1 MCFNRYILRRH
12 SFGDFLIPALKG
24 IAFSCRVGRGGNF
37 RTVIL
42 RDRCNLTAAC
52 GIKCNCIFIRVPHR
66 IERQRLV
73 FGINIIKAVH
83 LFAAVCRRPAYLRVA
98 CAGEQ
103 FTFQRESIVIELN
116 ICDRIARAVCA
127 GLIGHIPSARDTH
140 IGLARKLLGDSVN
153 PLYECVVQRGKL
165 FICQRVVTRQIALI
179 QFLHFSGKLRN
190 NSLCGI
196 LCRRAREQPRTV
208 AYFQIAEILIPQRNG
223 LRIARYGKRAAVY
236 GKIVRCQPVRHSNA
250 AAAVLG
256 VSAKRQCAVQR
267 QRAVAEDGK
276 SVTAP
281 PNFVQASDGI
291 LSVRRD
297 KERASISDILFAQA
311 HRGQVGIF
319 ELQIRENTAV
329 PFKLAGRINFQ
340 NILGCQIR

>member
-1 MCFNRYILRRH
+1 MCN
-12 SFGDFLIPALKG
+12 GCDF
-24 IAFSCRVGRGGNF
+24 
-37 RTVIL
+37 
-42 RDRCNLTAAC
+42 TAAV
-52 GIKCNCIFIRVPHR
+52 GIKGDRILIRVPNG
-66 IERQRLV
+66 IERQSFV

-83 LFAAVCRRPAYLRVA
+83 LFAAVNGRPAYLRVPRA
-98 CAGEQ
+98 SEQ
-103 FTFQRESIVIELN
+103 SPLQRESIVIELN

-153 PLYECVVQRGKL
+153 PLYECVVQRGEL

-208 AYFQIAEILIPQRNG
+208 SHFQIADILIPQRNG

-236 GKIVRCQPVRHSNA
+236 GKIVRPQPVRHGDA
-250 AAAVLG
+250 AAAVLS
-256 VSAKRQCAVQR
+256 VLENRKIVIQR
-267 QRAVAEDGK
+267 QRAVAENGK
-276 SVTAP
+276 GVPALANS
-281 PNFVQASDGI
+281 VQASDGI

-297 KERASISDILFAQA
+297 KEWASISDILFAQA

-340 NILGCQIR
+340 NILACQIH